1 MPDEEL
7 TESEQEIIADE
18 STTEPIE
25 STQTPN
31 MFDKVGVLN
40 IFIALSIG
48 FILIF
53 TAAAG
58 VITNNLSKSFED
70 LEEQMKDIEDGD
82 NNQDTKIAQINTEI
96 NQLNTEIT
104 NLNSDITQLKQ
115 QDTDIRELTQSIIN
129 DLSSLSSQHNLSQAE
144 TITMMENFTG
154 QFTDQKFAVA
164 LLEGMIESVT
174 ENNSAN
180 ISSIETTIQQNLATL
195 SGDVDLLRNQTS
207 ERIESLLVV
216 SRPFEGKIACPIVDQ
231 YYDDLNFII
240 TGYDDGNGNGI
251 AGNGLLEDDE
261 IVYESSESPYCSGP
275 DAMHLLKDIYD
286 GPSSPYISNSYSDHC
301 LYTGNGAGNFE
312 IDMNPP
318 YEIEI
323 NGDLS
328 DCGSMPFDG
337 ERSGG
342 DDFSKAY
349 FGDYLPWQ
357 LDDVLIKSMNFNNK
371 ILFSASDVLHG
382 NELWVTDGSEEGTL
396 MVSDIN
402 PGSSSSSLNFLLE
415 FENKV
420 YFTADDG
427 THGEELWVT
436 DGTELG
442 THMVK
447 ETNLNGNS
455 YIYRIVEFNNKMI
468 FAAESQIDTPTG
480 VTDFGVELWISD
492 GTESGTM
499 LLSDINPGSLNGA
512 DTYSSL
518 YTYAIMDGNLYFRA
532 WNDVNGS
539 ELYVTD
545 GTPTGTGML
554 VNIAPDDVEKQSSDP
569 SDFQV
574 IGDKFFFTADNGTTG
589 AELWI
594 SDGTKDG
601 TSLVKEIA
609 NFTAVY
615 NLVEYP
621 RGISGPFY
629 PLEDKIIFYATNYN
643 TSLDDSNGTELWVSN
658 GTEEGTYMIKDIN
671 PGNNSG
677 YQYQIT
683 LYEDKYYFVGNN
695 GVNGSELW
703 VTDGTFEGTTMVKD
717 VNPGTGSSNPTL
729 GDMEIYDG
737 KMYFYAN
744 DGVNGKELWVSNG
757 TENGTMM
764 VKDLRVGSGDSTLD
778 GVNSIFYQ
786 FNGSMYFTASDGIHG
801 LELWVTDG
809 TESGT
814 RMVNDLYRNS
824 GSSYIHAFMTLGDQ
838 LIFAGYEP
846 INGIELWY
854 LQG

>member
-1 MPDEEL
+1 MSDDDDDVQ
-7 TESEQEIIADE
+7 ESEAVSEGE
-18 STTEPIE
+18 SSTETIE
-25 STQTPN
+25 SPQTGN
-31 MFDKVGVLN
+31 IFEQVGVLN

-58 VITNNLSKSFED
+58 VITNNLSNSVEE
-70 LEEQMKDIEDGD
+70 LEEQMKDLEEDIED
-82 NNQDTKIAQINTEI
+82 QDA
-96 NQLNTEIT
+96 
-104 NLNSDITQLKQ
+104 SITQLKQ
-115 QDTDIRELTQSIIN
+115 QDAEIQELTQSIIN
-129 DLSSLSSQHNLSQAE
+129 DLSSLSSNYNLSQAE
-144 TITMMENFTG
+144 TTTMMQNFTG
-154 QFTDQKFAVA
+154 QFTDQNFAVA
-164 LLEGMIESVT
+164 LLEGMIESVA

-180 ISSIETTIQQNLATL
+180 FTSIETTIQQNLATL

-207 ERIESLLVV
+207 ERMESLLVV

-286 GPSSPYISNSYSDHC
+286 GPSSPYGAESWGDTYC
-301 LYTGNGAGNFE
+301 KYTGNGAGNFE
-312 IDMNPP
+312 ITYSSVPW
-318 YEIEI
+318 E
-323 NGDLS
+323 LRTSSS
-328 DCGSMPFDG
+328 DISECGSMPFDG
-337 ERSGG
+337 VNENG
-342 DDFSKAY
+342 DEFSKGY
-349 FGDYLPWQ
+349 FSDSGRNA
-357 LDDVLIKSMNFNNK
+357 LIKSMDFNNM
-371 ILFSASDVLHG
+371 ILFTASDILHG
-382 NELWVTDGSEEGTL
+382 NELWVTDGSEEGTM

-402 PGSSSSSLNFLLE
+402 PGASGSSLNFLLE

-427 THGEELWVT
+427 THGQELWVT

-447 ETNLNGNS
+447 ETNLNGHS
-455 YIYRIVEFNNKMI
+455 YIGIIVEFNNKMI
-468 FAAESQIDTPTG
+468 FAADSQIDTPTG
-480 VTDFGVELWISD
+480 VTDFGTELWISD

-499 LLSDINPGSLNGA
+499 LLADINPGSSNGA
-512 DTYSSL
+512 NSYDSL
-518 YTYAIMDGNLYFRA
+518 NTYAIMDGNLYFRA

-554 VNIAPDDVEKQSSDP
+554 VNIAPDDVEKLSSDP
-569 SDFQV
+569 SYFQV

-589 AELWI
+589 DELWI
-594 SDGTKDG
+594 SDGTKEG
-601 TSLVKEIA
+601 TSFVKEIV
-609 NFTAVY
+609 NYTNSQHGY
-615 NLVEYP
+615 NY
-621 RGISGPFY
+621 GISGPFY
-629 PLEDKIIFYATNYN
+629 PLGDKIILIEDNYN
-643 TSLDDSNGTELWVSN
+643 TSFQDSNGVELWISDGTEEGTHIIKDVNPGTGGGVISSGGIILYEDKYYFQGNNGVNGTELWVTDGTSEGTTMVKDIAQGAGSSLLWYHWDVEIYEGKMYFYADDGVNGNELWVSN
-658 GTEEGTYMIKDIN
+658 GTG
-671 PGNNSG
+671 
-677 YQYQIT
+677 
-683 LYEDKYYFVGNN
+683 
-695 GVNGSELW
+695 
-703 VTDGTFEGTTMVKD
+703 
-717 VNPGTGSSNPTL
+717 
-729 GDMEIYDG
+729 
-737 KMYFYAN
+737 
-744 DGVNGKELWVSNG
+744 
-757 TENGTMM
+757 NGTMM
-764 VKDLRVGSGDSTLD
+764 VKDLRIGAGDSTLD
-778 GVNSIFYQ
+778 DVNSIFYQ

-824 GSSYIHAFMTLGDQ
+824 GSSYIHGFMTLGDK